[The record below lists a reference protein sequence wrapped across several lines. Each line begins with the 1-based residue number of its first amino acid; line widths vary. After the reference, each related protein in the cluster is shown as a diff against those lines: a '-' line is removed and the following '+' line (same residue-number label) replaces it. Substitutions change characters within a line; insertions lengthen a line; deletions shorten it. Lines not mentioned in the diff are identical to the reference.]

1 MGEDKKSVSS
11 VKNPNAVFVALG
23 VVAMVILAA
32 LLAVWSHVGY
42 HRPAAFTQSDH
53 QVSSQSPSG
62 RGSVS
67 ENQQSGV
74 PPVKPVD
81 TQNPS
86 ETPGNEDD
94 PVSPV
99 PSVPSVPSVPPA
111 VQPVDGSNV
120 NDGRDASVY
129 IVQPGDTLSS
139 ISAVTGVSV
148 DKIAQAN
155 SLIDVNCIYKDS
167 ALVIPSS

>member
-42 HRPAAFTQSDH
+42 HRPATLAQSD

-81 TQNPS
+81 TQKPS
-86 ETPGNEDD
+86 ETPGDEKD
-94 PVSPV
+94 PVPPV
-99 PSVPSVPSVPPA
+99 

-120 NDGRDASVY
+120 NDGRGASIY

-139 ISAVTGVSV
+139 ISAATGVSV

-155 SLIDVNCIYKDS
+155 SLVDVNCIYKES
-167 ALVIPSS
+167 ALVIPSSQ

>member
-23 VVAMVILAA
+23 VVAMAILVA
-32 LLAVWSHVGY
+32 LMVAWSHIGY
-42 HRPAAFTQSDH
+42 HRPATLAQSQSD
-53 QVSSQSPSG
+53 QVSSQPPSG

-86 ETPGNEDD
+86 ETPGDEKD
-94 PVSPV
+94 P
-99 PSVPSVPSVPPA
+99 VPPA

-139 ISAVTGVSV
+139 ISAATGVSV

>member
-23 VVAMVILAA
+23 VVALAILVALMVA
-32 LLAVWSHVGY
+32 WSHIGY
-42 HRPAAFTQSDH
+42 HRPATLAQSQSD

-86 ETPGNEDD
+86 ETPGDEKD
-94 PVSPV
+94 P
-99 PSVPSVPSVPPA
+99 VPPA

-139 ISAVTGVSV
+139 ISAATGVSV

>member
-1 MGEDKKSVSS
+1 MGEDKKSGSS

-23 VVAMVILAA
+23 VVAVVILAA
-32 LLAVWSHVGY
+32 LMAVWSHIGY
-42 HRPAAFTQSDH
+42 QRPATQSQAHSDH

-81 TQNPS
+81 TQKPS
-86 ETPGNEDD
+86 ETPGND
-94 PVSPV
+94 
-99 PSVPSVPSVPPA
+99 VPPA

-120 NDGRDASVY
+120 NDGRGASVY

-139 ISAVTGVSV
+139 ISALTGVSV

-155 SLIDVNCIYKDS
+155 SLVDVNRIYKDS
-167 ALVIPSS
+167 ALVIP

>member
-1 MGEDKKSVSS
+1 MGEDKKSGSS
-11 VKNPNAVFVALG
+11 LKNPNAVFVALG
-23 VVAMVILAA
+23 VVAVAILVA
-32 LLAVWSHVGY
+32 LMAVWSHIGY
-42 HRPAAFTQSDH
+42 HRPATLSQSQSD
-53 QVSSQSPSG
+53 QVSSQPPSG

-81 TQNPS
+81 TDKPQ
-86 ETPGNEDD
+86 TPGDKGN

-99 PSVPSVPSVPPA
+99 QPVPPA
-111 VQPVDGSNV
+111 VSSTSPVDGGTV

-139 ISAVTGVSV
+139 ISASTGVSV

-155 SLIDVNCIYKDS
+155 SLVDVNHIYKES
-167 ALVIPSS
+167 ALVIPSSQ

>member
-42 HRPAAFTQSDH
+42 HRPAALTQSDH
-53 QVSSQSPSG
+53 QVSSQ
-62 RGSVS
+62 
-67 ENQQSGV
+67 

-81 TQNPS
+81 TQKPS
-86 ETPGNEDD
+86 ETPGDEKD
-94 PVSPV
+94 P
-99 PSVPSVPSVPPA
+99 VPPA

-120 NDGRDASVY
+120 NDGRGASIY

-139 ISAVTGVSV
+139 ISAATGVSV

-155 SLIDVNCIYKDS
+155 SLIDVNCIYKES
-167 ALVIPSS
+167 ALVIPSSQ

>member
-11 VKNPNAVFVALG
+11 LKNPNAVFVALG
-23 VVAMVILAA
+23 VVAVAILVALMAA
-32 LLAVWSHVGY
+32 WSHIGY
-42 HRPAAFTQSDH
+42 HRPATLAQSQSD
-53 QVSSQSPSG
+53 QVSSQPPSG

-81 TQNPS
+81 TNKPQ
-86 ETPGNEDD
+86 TPGNEDD
-94 PVSPV
+94 PAQPV
-99 PSVPSVPSVPPA
+99 HPVVPPA
-111 VQPVDGSNV
+111 HPVDGGTV
-120 NDGRDASVY
+120 NDGRGASVY

-139 ISAVTGVSV
+139 ISAATGVSV

-155 SLIDVNCIYKDS
+155 SLVDVNRIYKES

>member
-1 MGEDKKSVSS
+1 MGEDKKGVSS

-32 LLAVWSHVGY
+32 LMAVWSHVGY
-42 HRPAAFTQSDH
+42 HRPATLAQSQSDH
-53 QVSSQSPSG
+53 QVSSQPPSG

-81 TQNPS
+81 TQKPS
-86 ETPGNEDD
+86 ETPGDEKD
-94 PVSPV
+94 P
-99 PSVPSVPSVPPA
+99 VPPA

-120 NDGRDASVY
+120 NDGRGASIY

-139 ISAVTGVSV
+139 ISAATGVSV

-155 SLIDVNCIYKDS
+155 SLVDVNRIYKES
-167 ALVIPSS
+167 ALVIPSSR

>member
-42 HRPAAFTQSDH
+42 HRPATFAQSD

-81 TQNPS
+81 TQKPS
-86 ETPGNEDD
+86 ETPGDEKD
-94 PVSPV
+94 P
-99 PSVPSVPSVPPA
+99 VPPA

-120 NDGRDASVY
+120 NDGSDASVY
-129 IVQPGDTLSS
+129 IVHPGDTLSS
-139 ISAVTGVSV
+139 ISAATGVSV

-155 SLIDVNCIYKDS
+155 SLVDVNCIYKES
-167 ALVIPSS
+167 ALVIPSSR

>member
-1 MGEDKKSVSS
+1 MGEDKKSGSS
-11 VKNPNAVFVALG
+11 MKNPNAVFVALG
-23 VVAMVILAA
+23 VVAVAILAV
-32 LLAVWSHVGY
+32 LMAVWSHIGY
-42 HRPAAFTQSDH
+42 QRPAIQSHAQSDH

-81 TQNPS
+81 TQKPS
-86 ETPGNEDD
+86 ETPGDGKD
-94 PVSPV
+94 L
-99 PSVPSVPSVPPA
+99 VPPA
-111 VQPVDGSNV
+111 VQSVDGSNV

-139 ISAVTGVSV
+139 ISALTGVSV

-155 SLIDVNCIYKDS
+155 SLVDVNRIYKDS
-167 ALVIPSS
+167 ALVIP

>member
-42 HRPAAFTQSDH
+42 HRPATLAQSD

-81 TQNPS
+81 TQKPS
-86 ETPGNEDD
+86 ETPGDEKD
-94 PVSPV
+94 P
-99 PSVPSVPSVPPA
+99 VPPA

-120 NDGRDASVY
+120 NDGRGASIY

-139 ISAVTGVSV
+139 ISAATGVSV

-155 SLIDVNCIYKDS
+155 SLVDVNCIYKES

>member
-1 MGEDKKSVSS
+1 MGEDKKSISS

-32 LLAVWSHVGY
+32 LLAAWSHVGY
-42 HRPAAFTQSDH
+42 NRPATLAQSDH

-81 TQNPS
+81 TSKPQ
-86 ETPGNEDD
+86 TPGNEDD
-94 PVSPV
+94 PAQPV
-99 PSVPSVPSVPPA
+99 HPVVPPA
-111 VQPVDGSNV
+111 HPVDGGTV
-120 NDGRDASVY
+120 NDGRGASVY

-139 ISAVTGVSV
+139 ISAATGVSV

-155 SLIDVNCIYKDS
+155 SLVDVNRIYKDS
-167 ALVIPSS
+167 ALVIPSSQ

>member
-42 HRPAAFTQSDH
+42 HRPATLAQSDH

-81 TQNPS
+81 TQKPS
-86 ETPGNEDD
+86 ETPGND
-94 PVSPV
+94 
-99 PSVPSVPSVPPA
+99 VPPA

-139 ISAVTGVSV
+139 ISAATGVSV

-155 SLIDVNCIYKDS
+155 SLMDVNRIYKDS
-167 ALVIPSS
+167 ALVIPPSR

>member
-11 VKNPNAVFVALG
+11 LKNPNAVFVALG

-32 LLAVWSHVGY
+32 LLAVWSHIGY
-42 HRPAAFTQSDH
+42 HRPATLAQSQSD

-81 TQNPS
+81 TQKPS
-86 ETPGNEDD
+86 ETPGND
-94 PVSPV
+94 
-99 PSVPSVPSVPPA
+99 VPPA
-111 VQPVDGSNV
+111 VQPVDGSNF

-139 ISAVTGVSV
+139 ISAATGVSV

-155 SLIDVNCIYKDS
+155 SLVDVNCIYKDS
-167 ALVIPSS
+167 ALVIPSSQ

>member
-1 MGEDKKSVSS
+1 MGEDKKGVSS

-32 LLAVWSHVGY
+32 LLAAWSHVGY
-42 HRPAAFTQSDH
+42 HRPAALTQSDH

-81 TQNPS
+81 TQKPS

-94 PVSPV
+94 PVSP
-99 PSVPSVPSVPPA
+99 VPSVPSVPPA

-120 NDGRDASVY
+120 NDGRGASVY

-139 ISAVTGVSV
+139 ISAATGVSV

-155 SLIDVNCIYKDS
+155 SLVDVNCIYKES
-167 ALVIPSS
+167 ALVIPLSQ

>member
-11 VKNPNAVFVALG
+11 LKNPNAVFVALG

-42 HRPAAFTQSDH
+42 HRPATLAQSDH

-81 TQNPS
+81 TQKPS
-86 ETPGNEDD
+86 ETPGNDA
-94 PVSPV
+94 
-99 PSVPSVPSVPPA
+99 PPA
-111 VQPVDGSNV
+111 VQPVDGGIV
-120 NDGRDASVY
+120 NDGRGASVY
-129 IVQPGDTLSS
+129 IVQSGDTLSS
-139 ISAVTGVSV
+139 ISAATGVSV

-155 SLIDVNCIYKDS
+155 SLVDVNRIYKES
-167 ALVIPSS
+167 ALVIPPSQ

>member
-32 LLAVWSHVGY
+32 LLAAWSHVGY
-42 HRPAAFTQSDH
+42 HRPATLAQSDH

-81 TQNPS
+81 TQKPS

-94 PVSPV
+94 PVSP
-99 PSVPSVPSVPPA
+99 VPSVPSVPPA

-120 NDGRDASVY
+120 NDGRGASVY

-139 ISAVTGVSV
+139 ISAATGVSV

-155 SLIDVNCIYKDS
+155 SLVDVNRIYKES
-167 ALVIPSS
+167 ALVIPPSQ

>member
-42 HRPAAFTQSDH
+42 HRPATLAQSDH

-81 TQNPS
+81 TNKPQ
-86 ETPGNEDD
+86 TPGNEGD
-94 PVSPV
+94 PAQPV
-99 PSVPSVPSVPPA
+99 HPVVPPA
-111 VQPVDGSNV
+111 HPVDGSNA
-120 NDGRDASVY
+120 NDGRGARIY
-129 IVQPGDTLSS
+129 IVQPGDTLSG
-139 ISAVTGVSV
+139 ISAATGVSV

-155 SLIDVNCIYKDS
+155 SLVDVNHIYKES

>member
-32 LLAVWSHVGY
+32 LLAAWSHVGY
-42 HRPAAFTQSDH
+42 NRPATLAQSDH

-81 TQNPS
+81 TQKPS

-94 PVSPV
+94 PVSP
-99 PSVPSVPSVPPA
+99 VPSVPSVPPA

-120 NDGRDASVY
+120 NDGRGASIY

-139 ISAVTGVSV
+139 ISAATGVSV

-155 SLIDVNCIYKDS
+155 SLVDVNCIYKES
-167 ALVIPSS
+167 ALVIPSSQ

>member
-42 HRPAAFTQSDH
+42 HRPAALTQSDH

-81 TQNPS
+81 TQKPS
-86 ETPGNEDD
+86 ETPGDEKD
-94 PVSPV
+94 PAQPV
-99 PSVPSVPSVPPA
+99 HPVVPPA
-111 VQPVDGSNV
+111 HPVDGGTV
-120 NDGRDASVY
+120 NDGRGASVY

-139 ISAVTGVSV
+139 ISAATGVSV

-155 SLIDVNCIYKDS
+155 SLVDVNRIYKDS
-167 ALVIPSS
+167 ALVIPSSQ

>member
-1 MGEDKKSVSS
+1 MGEDKKGVSS

-23 VVAMVILAA
+23 VVAVVILAA
-32 LLAVWSHVGY
+32 LMAVWSYIGY
-42 HRPAAFTQSDH
+42 QRPATLAQSD

-81 TQNPS
+81 TQKPS
-86 ETPGNEDD
+86 ETPGDEKD
-94 PVSPV
+94 P
-99 PSVPSVPSVPPA
+99 VPPA

-120 NDGRDASVY
+120 NDGRGASIY

-139 ISAVTGVSV
+139 ISAATGVSV

-155 SLIDVNCIYKDS
+155 SLVDVNRIYKES
-167 ALVIPSS
+167 ALVIPSSQ

>member
-1 MGEDKKSVSS
+1 MGEDKKSGSS

-23 VVAMVILAA
+23 VVAVAILVA
-32 LLAVWSHVGY
+32 LMAVWSHIGY
-42 HRPAAFTQSDH
+42 HRPATLAQSQSD

-81 TQNPS
+81 TQKPS
-86 ETPGNEDD
+86 ETPGDKDD

-99 PSVPSVPSVPPA
+99 
-111 VQPVDGSNV
+111 QPVDGSIV
-120 NDGRDASVY
+120 NDGRDASIY

-139 ISAVTGVSV
+139 ISASTGVSV
-148 DKIAQAN
+148 DKIAQTN
-155 SLIDVNCIYKDS
+155 SLVDVNRIYKDS
-167 ALVIPSS
+167 ALVIPSR

>member
-1 MGEDKKSVSS
+1 MGEDM
-11 VKNPNAVFVALG
+11 KNPNAVFVALG
-23 VVAMVILAA
+23 VVAVVVLAA

-42 HRPAAFTQSDH
+42 HQPSTLSQPQSNH

-81 TQNPS
+81 TQKPS
-86 ETPGNEDD
+86 ETPGNEKD
-94 PVSPV
+94 P
-99 PSVPSVPSVPPA
+99 VPPA
-111 VQPVDGSNV
+111 VQPVNGSNV

-139 ISAVTGVSV
+139 ISAATGVSV

-155 SLIDVNCIYKDS
+155 SLIDVNRIYKDS

>member
-42 HRPAAFTQSDH
+42 HRPATLAQSD

-81 TQNPS
+81 TQKPS
-86 ETPGNEDD
+86 ETPGDEKD
-94 PVSPV
+94 P
-99 PSVPSVPSVPPA
+99 VPPA

-120 NDGRDASVY
+120 NDGRGASIY

-139 ISAVTGVSV
+139 ISAATGVSV
-148 DKIAQAN
+148 DKIVQAN
-155 SLIDVNCIYKDS
+155 SLVDVNCIYKES
-167 ALVIPSS
+167 ALVIPSSQ

>member
-1 MGEDKKSVSS
+1 MGEDKKSSSS

-23 VVAMVILAA
+23 VVAVVILAA
-32 LLAVWSHVGY
+32 LMAVWSHIGY
-42 HRPAAFTQSDH
+42 QRPATQSQAQSDH

-81 TQNPS
+81 TQKPS
-86 ETPGNEDD
+86 ETPGND
-94 PVSPV
+94 
-99 PSVPSVPSVPPA
+99 VPPA

-120 NDGRDASVY
+120 NDGRDASIY

-139 ISAVTGVSV
+139 ISALTGVSV

-155 SLIDVNCIYKDS
+155 SLVDVNRIYKDS
-167 ALVIPSS
+167 ALVIP

>member
-1 MGEDKKSVSS
+1 MGEDKKGVSS
-11 VKNPNAVFVALG
+11 LKNPNAVFVALG

-42 HRPAAFTQSDH
+42 HRPATLAQSDH
-53 QVSSQSPSG
+53 QVSSLPSG

-81 TQNPS
+81 TQKPS
-86 ETPGNEDD
+86 ETPGDEKD
-94 PVSPV
+94 P
-99 PSVPSVPSVPPA
+99 VPPA

-139 ISAVTGVSV
+139 ISAATGVSV

-155 SLIDVNCIYKDS
+155 SLVDVNRIYKDS

>member
-32 LLAVWSHVGY
+32 LLAAWSHVGY
-42 HRPAAFTQSDH
+42 NRPATLAQSDH

-81 TQNPS
+81 TQKPS
-86 ETPGNEDD
+86 ETPGDEKD
-94 PVSPV
+94 P
-99 PSVPSVPSVPPA
+99 VPPA

-120 NDGRDASVY
+120 NDGRGASVY

-139 ISAVTGVSV
+139 ISAATGVSV

-155 SLIDVNCIYKDS
+155 SLIDVNRIYKES
-167 ALVIPSS
+167 ALVIPSSQ

>member
-32 LLAVWSHVGY
+32 LLAAWSHVGY
-42 HRPAAFTQSDH
+42 HRPATLAQSDH

-81 TQNPS
+81 TQKPS

-94 PVSPV
+94 PVSP
-99 PSVPSVPSVPPA
+99 VPSVPSVPPA

-120 NDGRDASVY
+120 NDGRGASIY

-139 ISAVTGVSV
+139 ISAATGVSV

-155 SLIDVNCIYKDS
+155 SLIDVNCIYKES
-167 ALVIPSS
+167 ALVIPASQ

>member
-23 VVAMVILAA
+23 VVAVVILAA
-32 LLAVWSHVGY
+32 LMAVWSHIGY
-42 HRPAAFTQSDH
+42 QRPATQSHAQSDH

-67 ENQQSGV
+67 ENQQSGI

-81 TQNPS
+81 TQKPS
-86 ETPGNEDD
+86 ETPGDEKD
-94 PVSPV
+94 P
-99 PSVPSVPSVPPA
+99 VPPA
-111 VQPVDGSNV
+111 VRPVDGNNV

-139 ISAVTGVSV
+139 ISAATGVSV

-155 SLIDVNCIYKDS
+155 SLVDVNRIYKDS
-167 ALVIPSS
+167 ALVIP

>member
-32 LLAVWSHVGY
+32 LLAAWSHVGY
-42 HRPAAFTQSDH
+42 NRPATLVQSQSD

-81 TQNPS
+81 TQKPS
-86 ETPGNEDD
+86 ETPGDEKD
-94 PVSPV
+94 P
-99 PSVPSVPSVPPA
+99 VPPA
-111 VQPVDGSNV
+111 VQPVDGSNA
-120 NDGRDASVY
+120 NDGRGASIY

-139 ISAVTGVSV
+139 ISAATGVSV

-155 SLIDVNCIYKDS
+155 SLIDVNCIYKES

>member
-32 LLAVWSHVGY
+32 LLTVWSHVGY
-42 HRPAAFTQSDH
+42 HRPATLAQSDH
-53 QVSSQSPSG
+53 QISSQSPSG

-81 TQNPS
+81 TQKPS
-86 ETPGNEDD
+86 ETPGNEDA
-94 PVSPV
+94 PVSPM
-99 PSVPSVPSVPPA
+99 PSVPPVPPA

-120 NDGRDASVY
+120 NDGRDVSVY

-139 ISAVTGVSV
+139 ISAATGVSV

-155 SLIDVNCIYKDS
+155 SLIDVNRIYKES
-167 ALVIPSS
+167 ALVIPSSR